1 MLYAELADMQII
13 SKYNKILQ
21 LLLCIIDIYSKYELV
36 FSLENITIT
45 FAFQKILYE
54 YGRKPNNIWLEKSSK
69 FYNRSMKSRLQ
80 NNHKK
85 CIQHL
90 MKEYLLLLKDLI
102 TTLKGKFYKYM
113 N

>member
-1 MLYAELADMQII
+1 MLYAEPADMQII

-69 FYNRSMKSRLQ
+69 FYNRSMKSRL
-80 NNHKK
+80 
-85 CIQHL
+85 
-90 MKEYLLLLKDLI
+90 
-102 TTLKGKFYKYM
+102 
-113 N
+113 